1 MHARRLS
8 LAATMALLTS
18 TAISGTS
25 HAAEKIQIGIGGEFV
40 QYFGYAENDTNTG
53 DFDGFDVYSDGVLE
67 FAGETTLDNGLMF
80 GVTVGLFTYTDT
92 EDQIDDSYLYSEG
105 NFGRVEIGDRDNAAA
120 LMHYA
125 APDVGFGVNDS
136 DVSDWV
142 VNLTGANEDSV
153 FQSTYLYLGEDKAT
167 KISYF
172 TPRIEGFQFGAS
184 FIPEFER
191 NSNVQPSDDLYNSGM
206 AFGMNYVNSFGDVEL
221 ALSAGYL
228 RADKPDNA
236 ATGIEDAEGYSF
248 GGNIGY
254 AGFTFGGSYADT
266 QGNGSGGTDSAV
278 SFDGRGFDVGA
289 AYAFGDA
296 QVSLSYY
303 RGEVADSAAA
313 GDSKH
318 ETIMLSGAYDLGP
331 GVTATASIFR
341 SKFEADNGADN
352 EGWAAISGIVLSF

>member
-18 TAISGTS
+18 TISGTS
-25 HAAEKIQIGIGGEFV
+25 TAAEKLQVSIGGEFV
-40 QYFGYAENDTNTG
+40 QYFGYAENDTGTG
-53 DFDGFDVYSDGVLE
+53 DFDGFDIYSDGVLE
-67 FAGETTLDNGLMF
+67 FAGETTLDSGLTF
-80 GVTVGLFTYTDT
+80 GMTVGLFTYSDS

-105 NFGRVEIGDRDNAAA
+105 GFGRVEIGDRDNVAA
-120 LMHYA
+120 LLHYA

-136 DVSDWV
+136 DISDWV
-142 VNLTGANEDSV
+142 VNLTGVDEDSA
-153 FQSTYLYLGEDKAT
+153 FQSTYLFLGEDKAT

-172 TPRIEGFQFGAS
+172 TPRFEGVQFGAS

-191 NSNVQPSDDLYNSGM
+191 NSNAQPSDDLYNTGV
-206 AFGMNYVNSFGDVEL
+206 AFGVNYVNSFGGVDL

-236 ATGIEDAEGYSF
+236 ATGIKDAEGYSF

-266 QGNGSGGTDSAV
+266 RGNGSGGTDSAV
-278 SFDGRGFDVGA
+278 SFDGRGFDIGA

-303 RGEVADSAAA
+303 RGQVADSAAA

-318 ETIMLSGAYDLGP
+318 ETIMLSGAYGLGP
-331 GVTATASIFR
+331 GVTATASVFR
-341 SKFEADNGADN
+341 SKFEADTGADN
-352 EGWAAISGIVLSF
+352 EGWAAISGIVLEF